1 MIHLHASRDENKNC
15 SFLFPF
21 SFSSTADLLIIK
33 EKWWWHY
40 YCQHYRRDFVTPP
53 AAVKIDVT
61 EHFGSNVSLVMIPRS
76 WTKPSRRMKNCWGLS
91 CCLSNG
97 LSWLLILGCLNLFL
111 TTKLTG
117 IVTHTTPSH
126 AVTNATK
133 SNAVSS
139 SWPNCKS
146 YITFTFQTTD
156 EKPQKPEKHLF
167 SHVNLAQGHWDQS
180 RNFRIFEHVL
190 TGPDFPALSQ
200 LYDVT
205 LVTQSSLDKL
215 HWLSQVGK
223 TWSGPIS
230 LALFVPDIEF
240 DFAAKFLH
248 HLINC
253 DDTLRS
259 KLAVHLIYPIGDMQL
274 FLALLI

>member
-1 MIHLHASRDENKNC
+1 MIIPMRLPRTMMMTKKNC
-15 SFLFPF
+15 F
-21 SFSSTADLLIIK
+21 
-33 EKWWWHY
+33 
-40 YCQHYRRDFVTPP
+40 
-53 AAVKIDVT
+53 
-61 EHFGSNVSLVMIPRS
+61 
-76 WTKPSRRMKNCWGLS
+76 GLS

-117 IVTHTTPSH
+117 IVTQNTSSTTITNA
-126 AVTNATK
+126 AVTNGTK
-133 SNAVSS
+133 NGTKEIA
-139 SWPNCKS
+139 K
-146 YITFTFQTTD
+146 Q
-156 EKPQKPEKHLF
+156 EKHLF
-167 SHVNLAQGHWDQS
+167 SHLNLAQGHWDQS
-180 RNFRIFEHVL
+180 RNFRIFQHVI
-190 TGPDFPALSQ
+190 TGSDYSQLSQ

-205 LVTQSSLDKL
+205 LVSQSSLDKL
-215 HWLSQVGK
+215 HWLSQVGT

-259 KLAVHLIYPIGDMQL
+259 KLAVHLIYPIGEA
-274 FLALLI
+274 FNIFA

>member
-1 MIHLHASRDENKNC
+1 
-15 SFLFPF
+15 
-21 SFSSTADLLIIK
+21 
-33 EKWWWHY
+33 
-40 YCQHYRRDFVTPP
+40 
-53 AAVKIDVT
+53 
-61 EHFGSNVSLVMIPRS
+61 MIPRRLPR
-76 WTKPSRRMKNCWGLS
+76 TMKNCFGLS

-117 IVTHTTPSH
+117 IVTQNTSTTITNA
-126 AVTNATK
+126 AVTNGTK
-133 SNAVSS
+133 TNVSDIAKKEIS
-139 SWPNCKS
+139 
-146 YITFTFQTTD
+146 
-156 EKPQKPEKHLF
+156 EEEHLF
-167 SHVNLAQGHWDQS
+167 SHLNLAQGHWDQS
-180 RNFRIFEHVL
+180 RNFRIFQHVI
-190 TGPDFPALSQ
+190 TGRDFSQLSQ

-205 LVTQSSLDKL
+205 LATQSSLDKL

-259 KLAVHLIYPIGDMQL
+259 KLAVHLIYPIGEL
-274 FLALLI
+274 